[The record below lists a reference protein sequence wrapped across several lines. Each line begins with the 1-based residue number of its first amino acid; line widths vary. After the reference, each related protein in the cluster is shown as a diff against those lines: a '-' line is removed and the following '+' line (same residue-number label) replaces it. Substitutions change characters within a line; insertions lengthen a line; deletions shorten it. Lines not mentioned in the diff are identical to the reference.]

1 MLTSCIYTIPSTA
14 CSMTGSCRRCSN
26 AVSMSNHS
34 CPFFSR
40 RAYARGPCNRR
51 DRCFVIVGEL
61 SCDNNRVVP
70 RTIWYRPLRSPGDIT
85 HRLTVGAHS
94 ATDQLA
100 RGGLASCTKYSMLCI
115 SAGVAGSSMTPVCLT
130 TAGSMSLLLALAD
143 RNRHGLHF
151 SDAVNEHSLYGYS
164 MIRRANR
171 IPNTSTLGP

>member
-1 MLTSCIYTIPSTA
+1 MLTSRIYTIPSTA
-14 CSMTGSCRRCSN
+14 CSMTGSCRRYSN

-70 RTIWYRPLRSPGDIT
+70 RTIWYRPLRSLGGII

-94 ATDQLA
+94 ATDRLA
-100 RGGLASCTKYSMLCI
+100 RGGLASCMKYSMLCM
-115 SAGVAGSSMTPVCLT
+115 SACVAGSSMTPVCLM
-130 TAGSMSLLLALAD
+130 TAGLMSLLLALAD
-143 RNRHGLHF
+143 QNRHGLHF
-151 SDAVNEHSLYGYS
+151 SDAVNEHSLYGVS
-164 MIRRANR
+164 MTRRANR